1 MKRKSAKALSIIL
14 AAVMLLSCM
23 VTPASAASV
32 SDFTDVSAGSWYYDA
47 VAYAA
52 DKGIVNGITP
62 TTFAPSDRMTRGQ
75 FVTVLGRQAGI
86 SDDYTASTP
95 FTDIK
100 PGNYYYPYVCWV
112 YENGIV
118 NGTTATTFSP
128 DNNIKRQEIAKIL
141 YGYMGNGTSS
151 NNSAVL
157 NKFVD
162 SSSVAGWALESMI
175 WAVENGI
182 LNGSGNRLNPGATAT
197 RAEVVTIFYNLAGRP
212 EPPVDPILE
221 PGELT
226 PEQMEA
232 IMLQWEQDAWGIQD
246 YDEYLDVIRLT
257 PVDVRQQIMDY
268 LIWEKGTGSAPWLWY
283 NPDTY
288 QPKTGR
294 SPVDENGGYYDYDL
308 ANEIFDEGNRVRT
321 GLGQWYIEYHPRL
334 QEWADIRSQEV
345 WYLEKVMG
353 VELVSGAGRSHYR
366 PDGSGWMTVG
376 HSLVNENIAWGPS
389 GTTAKQIVDAWVNSG
404 GHYANMI
411 TPNNCIGAVSV
422 YVIGGK
428 MYVENIFSSAEITS
442 FNMNES
448 GNKSTSLVNF

>member
-1 MKRKSAKALSIIL
+1 
-14 AAVMLLSCM
+14 
-23 VTPASAASV
+23 
-32 SDFTDVSAGSWYYDA
+32 
-47 VAYAA
+47 
-52 DKGIVNGITP
+52 
-62 TTFAPSDRMTRGQ
+62 MTRGQ

-112 YENGIV
+112 YANGIV
-118 NGTTATTFSP
+118 NGVTPTTFVP
-128 DNNIKRQEIAKIL
+128 EGNIKRQEIAKIL
-141 YGYMGNGTSS
+141 FAYLGNGQGSGDASVLDIFSDKSS
-151 NNSAVL
+151 IS
-157 NKFVD
+157 
-162 SSSVAGWALESMI
+162 GWALESMI

-226 PEQMEA
+226 PDEMEA
-232 IMLQWEQDAWGIQD
+232 IMYQWEQDAWGIQD
-246 YDEYLDVIRLT
+246 YDEYLDVIRRT

-308 ANEIFDEGNRVRT
+308 ADEIFDEVNRVRT
-321 GLGQWYIEYHPRL
+321 DLGQWYIEYHPRI
-334 QEWADIRSQEV
+334 QEWADIRSEEV
-345 WYLEKVMG
+345 WYRDIVMG
-353 VELVSGAGRSHYR
+353 DSLVDRGSNGHYR

-376 HSLVNENIAWGPS
+376 HSLVNENIARVPTSW
-389 GTTAKQIVDAWVNSG
+389 TAEQIVNGWVNSG
-404 GHYANMI
+404 MHYTNMI

-422 YVIGGK
+422 YVIGGS
-428 MYVENIFSSAEITS
+428 MYVENIFSSAEIIS